1 MRVWDGLRC
10 DGKEKVCCG
19 EDKKIQY
26 SNDGRHVQWRK
37 LSMLTKNDII
47 AIIILFIL
55 DPDEK

>member
-26 SNDGRHVQWRK
+26 SNDGV
-37 LSMLTKNDII
+37 
-47 AIIILFIL
+47 
-55 DPDEK
+55 